1 MFEAALLNQ
10 VEERGQKREKKG
22 GVGGEEESDVQE
34 DPTRVDDGECGA
46 LLAGMEGG
54 DETEEEANGK
64 DEDAQ
69 GDGFVAPID
78 EEKGAGKKEA
88 KEGLSLVGVDWQ
100 SMVGGVEHLGEGDEV
115 EEDGG
120 DGGGDGDVTPA
131 RAVVEGSG
139 QNPQRGYAVEEDRDS
154 EPEEGHDHRSLAAKP
169 ANLQYIGYRGDWG
182 WG

>member
-1 MFEAALLNQ
+1 LNQ

-34 DPTRVDDGECGA
+34 DPTRVDDGEYGA
-46 LLAGMEGG
+46 LLAGMERG
-54 DETEEEANGK
+54 DETEEKANGK

-69 GDGFVAPID
+69 GDGFVTPID
-78 EEKGAGKKEA
+78 EEKGAGKEEA

-100 SMVGGVEHLGEGDEV
+100 GVMGGVEHLGEGDEV
-115 EEDGG
+115 EEDGS